1 MLGMPEFHLLIGVAV
16 SSLSSSSRSTN
27 LSGFTSHPVG
37 NFVAEVNKEGN
48 QFDFFYYFT
57 VYAQL
62 PLTRSITFNFDHF
75 SGKNYRIF

>member
-37 NFVAEVNKEGN
+37 NFVAEVNKEALWL
-48 QFDFFYYFT
+48 YFNRLPKT
-57 VYAQL
+57 IICRACLRSPNMVY
-62 PLTRSITFNFDHF
+62 TTHSKH
-75 SGKNYRIF
+75 